1 MYNDY
6 ELSKLSNA
14 LASESRRNE
23 TFQRI
28 RQDQLDARERERQWR
43 EKEENDARL
52 KRQQQQQQQQQ
63 QQLLQQQYDA
73 WPGMCMSLASPY
85 DSYTADL
92 PPVQQTRTRVPVAGP
107 AYAYAPAHASRHV
120 IIPPPMPRVCR
131 IGVRFC
137 AMRDCIRDV
146 LGINLP
152 DHSTC
157 DVGIVG
163 HGKIGSLRYGREV
176 CKIVINENFF
186 NPTNQTKLINTTPA
200 KINGAIAYRIMQWDV
215 QYTHREEDP
224 DVIQCI
230 CDLAAS
236 HFAGPDYVSD
246 DRCDNYRAIN
256 ASTTKRMRIN
266 LLLQNYPALPA
277 PQF

>member
-1 MYNDY
+1 MYSDY
-6 ELSKLSNA
+6 DLTELSKA

-23 TFQRI
+23 TFQRV
-28 RQDQLDARERERQWR
+28 RQDQLDAREKERQWR
-43 EKEENDARL
+43 EKEEKDARL

-73 WPGMCMSLASPY
+73 WPGMSSSLASASPY

-92 PPVQQTRTRVPVAGP
+92 PPVQQTRTRVPFAG
-107 AYAYAPAHASRHV
+107 PAHASRH
-120 IIPPPMPRVCR
+120 PPPMPKKCK
-131 IGVRFC
+131 IGTRFC
-137 AMRDCIRDV
+137 AMRECIRQE

-152 DHSTC
+152 DRSTC
-157 DVGIVG
+157 KFGRVNN
-163 HGKIGSLRYGREV
+163 GKSGSVMYGREV
-176 CKIVINENFF
+176 CQIVINEKYVH
-186 NPTNQTKLINTTPA
+186 PTDPTKLVNTIPA
-200 KINGAIAYRIMQWDV
+200 KINGTIAHKIVQWDV

-246 DRCDNYRAIN
+246 DRCDNYNAIN